1 MVARGHQYERRDNQD
16 LDRPRPVGPLVF
28 GATAQDGYWWAASH
42 VLGGSPFQRSRRTT
56 VTREGRPLRH
66 AQGTHESV
74 YVLPD
79 RHVRNAAQEVIEVG
93 ALEALDQARVVVFA
107 GHVADRPGPDHQE
120 TAVAECEDEAT
131 SPWPAPDGG
140 CGADFLARFRRTLAW
155 HIARQPGGLIALAIR
170 YGHLHTVLDART
182 SSGYASRSRHGIHS
196 VLDIETALAA
206 SDTAARLRDRAAAGE
221 NISGPAA
228 RRALTA
234 AAQIPRF
241 KGRIVSNTF
250 VRKASAFLA
259 RDGVV
264 LFDNPDAF
272 LICAFKRENA
282 LCEPDPDANA
292 PRQYDCRP
300 GCGNAVRT
308 DTHARLLR
316 ERAGEIY
323 QLAAHAPEP
332 VGRRMRAN
340 ADRLRETAE
349 THDATAHRAEA
360 WA

>member
-1 MVARGHQYERRDNQD
+1 MITTRYAPYGALKNNTLNERVEDFVAWVN
-16 LDRPRPVGPLVF
+16 
-28 GATAQDGYWWAASH
+28 
-42 VLGGSPFQRSRRTT
+42 
-56 VTREGRPLRH
+56 REAE
-66 AQGTHESV
+66 AQG
-74 YVLPD
+74 LPHHIPKD
-79 RHVRNAAQEVIEVG
+79 PH
-93 ALEALDQARVVVFA
+93 
-107 GHVADRPGPDHQE
+107 GPI
-120 TAVAECEDEAT
+120 
-131 SPWPAPDGG
+131 G
-140 CGADFLARFRRTLAW
+140 LARFRRTLAW
-155 HIARQPGGLIALAIR
+155 HIARQPGGLIALAIQ
-170 YGHLHTVLDART
+170 YGHLRTVLDART
-182 SSGYASRSRHGIHS
+182 SSGYASRSRSRSRHRIHS
-196 VLDIETALAA
+196 VLDVETALAA
-206 SDTAARLRDRAAAGE
+206 ADTAARLRDRVAADE
-221 NISGPAA
+221 NISGSAA

-234 AAQIPRF
+234 AAQVPRF

-259 RDGVV
+259 RNGVV

-323 QLAAHAPEP
+323 QLSAHAPEP
-332 VGRRMRAN
+332 VGKRMRAN
-340 ADRLRETAE
+340 ADRLRETTE